1 MSASVLS
8 ARLRAFARARNFG
21 AFARARDLCAFA
33 RARPI
38 HSACAFAVAAACASL
53 HPAMSFAQS
62 TEPSGAAQLQT
73 VVVTASRTATRIDE
87 LVSEVVVIT
96 RDEIEKSAGRTLTE
110 LLARSAGVQFSS
122 NGGNG
127 KSSSIYIRGTE
138 ARHTILLID
147 GVRYGSAT
155 LGTPVWE
162 NIPLETIER
171 IEVLKGPASSLYG
184 NDAAGG
190 VVQIFTRQGGKGFNL
205 HAKVT
210 LGSNAYSQFSAGV
223 SGGAGAP
230 GSAGALGYSVDVVT
244 SRDKGFSATN
254 PAVPFGSYN
263 PDRDGF
269 TQNAINA
276 NLNYKINADWRVAGG
291 ALYSDGVNRFDDGPN
306 RDTRTRVQTQ
316 TGNVSVDGNV
326 LPGWRTTLRF
336 GQGSDTSH
344 AIVSGF
350 LPGDFKTQQDQWT
363 WQNSIDTPIGA
374 ALVGVENLNQSV
386 DSSTKYT
393 VSNRRVSSY
402 FGGING
408 TYGAHSWQ
416 GNVRHDSNS
425 QFGGNTT
432 GFAGYGFKITSA
444 LRAHASYG
452 TSFVAPSFN
461 QLYFPNFGNP
471 LLQPEQGKNFDLG
484 VTYSQAG
491 HSVKL
496 VHFENKIRGFIT
508 STTSP
513 TNIPRAKIDGWT
525 AGYDGRMGNFT
536 LRAAYDK
543 LDPRNELTGKLLPR
557 RNREQI
563 SASVDYAMD
572 AWRVG
577 GSVLSAGSRF
587 DNTANT
593 TPIAGYVT
601 IDAYVDFKVTPELT
615 LQAKGVNLTNKDYQ
629 TILGYNQPG
638 RGAFVS
644 LRYQPK

>member
-8 ARLRAFARARNFG
+8 ARLSALARARNVG
-21 AFARARDLCAFA
+21 TV
-33 RARPI
+33 
-38 HSACAFAVAAACASL
+38 ACAPAVHTHRTNVCALAVATACATLQPSI
-53 HPAMSFAQS
+53 SFAQS
-62 TEPSGAAQLQT
+62 TQQSAAKQLEE
-73 VVVTASRTATRIDE
+73 VVVTASRTATRLDD
-87 LVSEVVVIT
+87 LVSEVIVID
-96 RDEIEKSAGRTLTE
+96 RDAIEKSAGRTLAE

-127 KSSSIYIRGTE
+127 KAASIYIRGTE
-138 ARHTILLID
+138 TRHTILLID

-162 NIPLETIER
+162 NIPLEAIER
-171 IEVLKGPASSLYG
+171 IEVLKGPGSSLYG
-184 NDAAGG
+184 SDAAGG
-190 VVQIFTRQGGKGFNL
+190 VVQIFTRQGGKGLNP

-210 LGSNAYSQFSAGV
+210 VGTNSYSQFTAGV
-223 SGGAGAP
+223 SGGAGAV
-230 GSAGALGYSVDVVT
+230 GYSVDAV
-244 SRDKGFSATN
+244 SARDKGFSATN

-269 TQNAINA
+269 NQNAVNA
-276 NLNYKINADWRVAGG
+276 NLSYKISDDWRIAGG
-291 ALYSDGVNRFDDGPN
+291 ALYSDGISLFDDGPN
-306 RDTRTRVQTQ
+306 RDTRSRLQTQ
-316 TGNVSVDGNV
+316 TANASVDGKV
-326 LPGWRTTLRF
+326 LPGWRTSLRF

-350 LPGDFKTQQDQWT
+350 LPGDFTTKQDQWT
-363 WQNSIDTPIGA
+363 WQNTIDTPIGA

-393 VSNRRVSSY
+393 VSSRRISSY

-408 TYGAHSWQ
+408 SYGAHSWQ
-416 GNVRHDSNS
+416 GNLRHDSNS

-432 GFAGYGFKITSA
+432 GFAGYGYRITSA

-461 QLYFPNFGNP
+461 QLYFPNFSNP
-471 LLQPEQGKNFDLG
+471 LLQPEHGRNIDVG

-496 VHFENKIRGFIT
+496 VRFENKIRGFIT
-508 STTSP
+508 SATAP
-513 TNIPRAKIDGWT
+513 ANIPRAKIDGWT
-525 AGYDGRMGNFT
+525 AGYDGRVGSFT
-536 LRAAYDK
+536 LRATYDK
-543 LDPRNELTGKLLPR
+543 LDPRNELTGTILPR

-563 SASVDYAMD
+563 SAGADYTMG

-577 GSVLSAGSRF
+577 SSVFIAGSRF

-593 TPIAGYVT
+593 TLIAGYAT
-601 IDAYVDFKVTPELT
+601 IDAYVDFQVTPELT

-638 RGAFVS
+638 RGVFVS
-644 LRYQPK
+644 LRYQPKY

>member
-8 ARLRAFARARNFG
+8 ACLRAFVRARNLR
-21 AFARARDLCAFA
+21 AFVRV
-33 RARPI
+33 RPV
-38 HSACAFAVAAACASL
+38 HSACALAVAAACASL
-53 HPAMSFAQS
+53 QPAISFAQS
-62 TEPSGAAQLQT
+62 TEPSAAKQLQE

-87 LVSEVVVIT
+87 LVSEVVVID

-127 KSSSIYIRGTE
+127 KSSSIYLRGTE

-162 NIPLETIER
+162 NIPLEAIER
-171 IEVLKGPASSLYG
+171 IEVLKGPGSSLYG

-190 VVQIFTRQGGKGFNL
+190 VVQIFTRQGGKGFKPR
-205 HAKVT
+205 AKLT
-210 LGSNAYSQFSAGV
+210 AGSNAYNQFSAGI
-223 SGGAGAP
+223 SGG
-230 GSAGALGYSVDVVT
+230 AGALGYSVDAVT

-254 PAVPFGSYN
+254 PSVPFGNYN
-263 PDRDGF
+263 ADRDGF
-269 TQNAINA
+269 NQNAVNA
-276 NLNYKINADWRVAGG
+276 HLSYKLSADWRVSGG
-291 ALYSDGVNRFDDGPN
+291 ALYSDGITRYDDGPN

-316 TGNVSVDGNV
+316 TANVSVDGKL
-326 LPGWRTTLRF
+326 LPGWRTSLRF

-344 AIVSGF
+344 AIVSSF
-350 LPGDFKTQQDQWT
+350 LPGDFTTQQDQWT
-363 WQNSIDTPIGA
+363 WQNTIDTPIGA
-374 ALVGVENLNQSV
+374 VVVGAESLSQSV

-393 VSNRRVSSY
+393 VSSRRVSSY

-432 GFAGYGFKITSA
+432 GFAGYGYKITSA

-471 LLQPEQGKNFDLG
+471 LLQPEQGKNLDVG
-484 VTYSQAG
+484 VTYRQAG

-496 VHFENKIRGFIT
+496 VHFQNKIRGFIT
-508 STTSP
+508 STTAP

-525 AGYDGRMGNFT
+525 AGYDGRIGNFT
-536 LRAAYDK
+536 LRATYDK
-543 LDPRNELTGKLLPR
+543 LDPRNELTGKILPR
-557 RNREQI
+557 RNREQV
-563 SASVDYAMD
+563 SASIDYAVD

-577 GSVLSAGSRF
+577 SSVFRAGSRF

-593 TPIAGYVT
+593 TPIAGYTT

-638 RGAFVS
+638 RGVFVS

>member
-1 MSASVLS
+1 M
-8 ARLRAFARARNFG
+8 
-21 AFARARDLCAFA
+21 
-33 RARPI
+33 
-38 HSACAFAVAAACASL
+38 
-53 HPAMSFAQS
+53 
-62 TEPSGAAQLQT
+62 
-73 VVVTASRTATRIDE
+73 TASRTSTRIDD
-87 LVSEVVVIT
+87 LVSEVVVIN
-96 RDEIEKSAGRTLTE
+96 RDEIEKATGRTLTE

-127 KSSSIYIRGTE
+127 KASSIYIRGTE

-147 GVRYGSAT
+147 GVSYGSAT

-162 NIPLETIER
+162 NIPLEAIER

-184 NDAAGG
+184 SHAAGG
-190 VVQIFTRQGGKGFNL
+190 VVQIFTRQGQQGFNPR
-205 HAKVT
+205 AKVT
-210 LGSNAYSQFSAGV
+210 VGSNAYSQFSAGV
-223 SGGAGAP
+223 GGGAGALAYNVDA
-230 GSAGALGYSVDVVT
+230 SA
-244 SRDKGFSATN
+244 SRDRGFSATN
-254 PAVPFGSYN
+254 PAVPFGNYN

-269 TQNAINA
+269 NQNAVNA
-276 NLNYKINADWRVAGG
+276 NLSYKINSDWRVLGG
-291 ALYSDGVNRFDDGPN
+291 ALYADGINRFDDGPN
-306 RDTRTRVQTQ
+306 RDTRARVQTQ
-316 TGNVSVDGNV
+316 AANASVEGKV
-326 LPGWRTTLRF
+326 LPGWQTTLRF

-350 LPGDFKTQQDQWT
+350 LPGDFTTRQDQLT
-363 WQNSIDTPIGA
+363 WQNTVDTP
-374 ALVGVENLNQSV
+374 VGVALLGVEGLTQSV
-386 DSSTKYT
+386 DSSTQYT
-393 VSNRRVSSY
+393 VSRRRIASY

-432 GFAGYGFKITSA
+432 GFAGYGYKITPN

-471 LLQPEQGKNFDLG
+471 LLQPEHGRNVDVG

-508 STTSP
+508 STTAP

-525 AGYDGRMGNFT
+525 VGYNGRFGNVT
-536 LRAAYDK
+536 VRADYDK
-543 LDPRNELTGKLLPR
+543 LDPKNELTGKILPR
-557 RNREQI
+557 RNREQL
-563 SASVDYAMD
+563 SAGVDYAVG
-572 AWRVG
+572 AWSVG
-577 GSVLSAGSRF
+577 ASVLHAGSRF

-593 TPIAGYVT
+593 TLIAGYTT
-601 IDAYVDFKVTPELT
+601 IDANVDFKLTQDLT
-615 LQAKGVNLTNKDYQ
+615 LQARGVNLTNKDYQ

-638 RGAFVS
+638 RGVFVS

>member
-8 ARLRAFARARNFG
+8 ARLSAPACSRIVRAPA
-21 AFARARDLCAFA
+21 CV
-33 RARPI
+33 RPI
-38 HSACAFAVAAACASL
+38 HSACALIAAAACAVL
-53 HPAMSFAQS
+53 QPAESFAQS
-62 TEPSGAAQLQT
+62 TEPSAAKQLQE
-73 VVVTASRTATRIDE
+73 VVVTASRTATRIDD
-87 LVSEVVVIT
+87 LVSEVVVIH

-110 LLARSAGVQFSS
+110 LLASLAGVQFSA

-138 ARHTILLID
+138 ARHTILLVD

-162 NIPLETIER
+162 NIPLDAIER
-171 IEVLKGPASSLYG
+171 IEVLKGPGSSLYG
-184 NDAAGG
+184 SDAAGG
-190 VVQIFTRQGGKGFNL
+190 VVQIFTRQGGKGFNPR
-205 HAKVT
+205 AKVT
-210 LGSNAYSQFSAGV
+210 VGSNSYSQSTAGV
-223 SGGAGAP
+223 SGGAGA
-230 GSAGALGYSVDVVT
+230 LGYSVDAIS

-269 TQNAINA
+269 NWNAVNA
-276 NLNYKINADWRVAGG
+276 NLSYKVNADWRIAGG
-291 ALYSDGVNRFDDGPN
+291 ALYSDGINRFDDGPN

-316 TGNVSVDGNV
+316 TANLTVDGKV
-326 LPGWRTTLRF
+326 LPGWRTSLRF

-350 LPGDFKTQQDQWT
+350 LPGDFNTKQDQWT
-363 WQNSIDTPIGA
+363 WQNTIDTPIGA
-374 ALVGVENLNQSV
+374 ALVGVESLNQSV

-393 VSNRRVSSY
+393 VSSRRVSSY
-402 FGGING
+402 FGGVNG

-416 GNVRHDSNS
+416 GNVRYDSNS

-432 GFAGYGFKITSA
+432 GFAGYGYKITSA

-471 LLQPEQGKNFDLG
+471 LLQPEHGRNVDVG

-508 STTSP
+508 STTAP
-513 TNIPRAKIDGWT
+513 TNIPRARIDGWT
-525 AGYDGRMGNFT
+525 VGYDGRIGNFT
-536 LRAAYDK
+536 LRASYDK
-543 LDPRNELTGKLLPR
+543 LDPRNELTGKILPR

-563 SASVDYAMD
+563 SAGVDYTVG
-572 AWRVG
+572 AWNVG
-577 GSVLSAGSRF
+577 SSVFRAGSRF
-587 DNTANT
+587 DDTANT
-593 TPIAGYVT
+593 TPIAGYTT
-601 IDAYVDFKVTPELT
+601 IDAYVDYKVTPELT

-629 TILGYNQPG
+629 TILGYNQPR
-638 RGAFVS
+638 RGVFVS

>member
-8 ARLRAFARARNFG
+8 ARLRAFA
-21 AFARARDLCAFA
+21 C
-33 RARPI
+33 ARPV
-38 HSACAFAVAAACASL
+38 HSACALTAAVVCTALQPTIA
-53 HPAMSFAQS
+53 FAQLAEAS
-62 TEPSGAAQLQT
+62 AAKQFQE
-73 VVVTASRTATRIDE
+73 VVVTASRTPTPIAD
-87 LVSEVVVIT
+87 LVSEVVVIG

-127 KSSSIYIRGTE
+127 KASSVYIRGTE

-162 NIPLETIER
+162 NIPLEAIER
-171 IEVLKGPASSLYG
+171 IEVLKGPSSSLYG
-184 NDAAGG
+184 SDAVGG
-190 VVQIFTRQGGKGFNL
+190 VVQIFTRQGAMGFNPR
-205 HAKVT
+205 AKVSV
-210 LGSNAYSQFSAGV
+210 GSNSYRQFTAGV
-223 SGGAGAP
+223 SGGSGAS
-230 GSAGALGYSVDVVT
+230 GSAGALGYSIDAVT

-269 TQNAINA
+269 NQNGVNASLRYAINA
-276 NLNYKINADWRVAGG
+276 NWRIAGG
-291 ALYSDGVNRFDDGPN
+291 ALFSDGITRFDDGPN
-306 RDTRTRVQTQ
+306 RDSRSRVQTQ
-316 TGNVSVDGNV
+316 TANVNVDGKV
-326 LPGWRTTLRF
+326 LPGWRTMLRF
-336 GQGSDTSH
+336 GQSSDTSH

-350 LPGDFKTQQDQWT
+350 LPGDFNTTQDQWT
-363 WQNSIDTPIGA
+363 WQNTIDTPMGA
-374 ALVGVENLNQSV
+374 ALVGIENLNQSV

-393 VSNRRVSSY
+393 VSRRRIASY
-402 FGGING
+402 FAGING

-432 GFAGYGFKITSA
+432 GFAGYGYKIMSA

-461 QLYFPNFGNP
+461 QLYFPNFSNP
-471 LLQPEQGKNFDLG
+471 LLQPEHGRNTDIG

-491 HSVKL
+491 HNVKL

-508 STTSP
+508 STTAP
-513 TNIPRAKIDGWT
+513 TNIPRARINGWT
-525 AGYDGRMGNFT
+525 VGYDGRIGNFT
-536 LRAAYDK
+536 VRATYDK
-543 LDPRNELTGKLLPR
+543 LDPRNELTGKTLPR
-557 RNREQI
+557 RNREQV
-563 SASVDYAMD
+563 SAGVDYTTG
-572 AWRVG
+572 AWSVG
-577 GSVLSAGSRF
+577 SSVFRAGSRF

-593 TPIAGYVT
+593 PPIAGYTT
-601 IDAYVDFKVTPELT
+601 IDAYVDYKVTPELT
-615 LQAKGVNLTNKDYQ
+615 LQAKGINLTNKDYQ

-638 RGAFVS
+638 RGVFVS